1 MKNLYKNLSS
11 LLARKEN
18 NTHLAPATR
27 DYFFSYQ
34 R

>member
-11 LLARKEN
+11 LLARKEEN
-18 NTHLAPATR
+18 VRLAPATR